1 VDGTNGVKNFD
12 VWTFYAEHP
21 EAPFPHRRR
30 GRRDFG
36 PSHFG
41 RYPADREF
49 AGRALDFLARSVW
62 YPVGAD
68 PVAAV
73 QNYLSEDQSD
83 SARRLAQKSC
93 SGSGAGATAWSRDL
107 AYGCRC
113 ACSLTRFSGGYSGA

>member
-73 QNYLSEDQSD
+73 QNYLFEGQSD
-83 SARRLAQKSC
+83 SARRLAQKAVVVLEPAQLR
-93 SGSGAGATAWSRDL
+93 GHVIWPMVADVPAR
-107 AYGCRC
+107 
-113 ACSLTRFSGGYSGA
+113 